1 MKKVVI
7 FGAAQFAELAYIYLT
22 KDSPFEVAAF
32 TVHKSYVSQSQLM
45 GLPVI
50 SFESLEENYPPSE
63 YTMFVAVAYECLN
76 TVRRDV
82 YDQCK
87 ERGYELIT
95 YVNSKA
101 MHWGDIEIGDN
112 CFIFESN
119 VIQPFV
125 KIGNNCIIWSGNHIG
140 HHTHI
145 GDHCFIASHA
155 VISGNCRIG
164 DGCFIGVNATV
175 RDGVKVGNNS
185 VIGAG
190 SLILRDT
197 PENAV
202 YKGAEG
208 QPMQVTS
215 DQLKKL

>member
-1 MKKVVI
+1 
-7 FGAAQFAELAYIYLT
+7 
-22 KDSPFEVAAF
+22 
-32 TVHKSYVSQSQLM
+32 M
-45 GLPVI
+45 GPPVI
-50 SFESLEENYPPSE
+50 SFESLDKIIRRAN
-63 YTMFVAVAYECLN
+63 TQCTLVVAYECLN
-76 TVRRDV
+76 TLRDV

-87 ERGYELIT
+87 ERGDELIT

-145 GDHCFIASHA
+145 GDDCFIASDA

-164 DGCFIGVNATV
+164 DGCFIG
-175 RDGVKVGNNS
+175 GKCHS
-185 VIGAG
+185 
-190 SLILRDT
+190 
-197 PENAV
+197 
-202 YKGAEG
+202 
-208 QPMQVTS
+208 
-215 DQLKKL
+215 